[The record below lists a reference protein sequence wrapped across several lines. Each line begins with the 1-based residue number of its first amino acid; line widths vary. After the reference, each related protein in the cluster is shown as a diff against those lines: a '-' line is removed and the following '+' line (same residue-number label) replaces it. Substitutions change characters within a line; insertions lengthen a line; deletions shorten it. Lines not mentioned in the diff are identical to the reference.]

1 MCPYRFLLPISKFS
15 ANRLHT
21 MSSLSI
27 SPFFMER
34 AVKEWLS
41 EDLPTTDFG
50 ASVVGAQVASA
61 CFYVKSPLVI
71 SGFPFVEAVF
81 KRLGCT
87 VEWEVAEGSY
97 VQGSGSNRIK
107 AGHVRG
113 PAFAILQGER
123 TALELL
129 TRSSAS
135 ATYARRCVEA
145 AKSANPAWKGRVAA
159 TRKTTPGLFRMVEKY
174 GATVGGADPHRY
186 NLSSMVMLKDN
197 HIDVAGGIEKS
208 VVKTRALCGFSTKIE
223 VECRSV
229 DDAMVACRAGADVVM
244 LDNFSP
250 ADAAVGAKEI
260 KTAYPHVIVEASG
273 GMTADTLGAYTAE
286 HVDILSVGKIT
297 HGPPTGDISLK
308 IVGMAKL

>member
-1 MCPYRFLLPISKFS
+1 
-15 ANRLHT
+15 
-21 MSSLSI
+21 MSNTI
-27 SPFFMER
+27 SPFFLER

-41 EDLPTTDFG
+41 EDIPTTDFG
-50 ASVVGAQVASA
+50 AAVVGDKPATA
-61 CFYVKSPLVI
+61 CFFVKSPLVI

-81 KRLGCT
+81 NRLGCT
-87 VEWEVAEGSY
+87 VTWEVKEGTMIYGSGTNKVKAGY
-97 VQGSGSNRIK
+97 VQ
-107 AGHVRG
+107 G

-135 ATYARRCVEA
+135 ASYARLCVEA
-145 AKSANPAWKGRVAA
+145 ARVAAPEWKGRIAA

-186 NLSSMVMLKDN
+186 NLSNMVMLKDN
-197 HIDVAGGIEKS
+197 HIDVAGGIPKS
-208 VVKTRALCGFSTKIE
+208 VEKTRALCGFSTKIE

-229 DDAMVACRAGADVVM
+229 EDAMVACKAGADVVM
-244 LDNFSP
+244 LDNFGP
-250 ADAAVGAKEI
+250 EAAAKGAKAV
-260 KTAYPHVIVEASG
+260 KAVYPHVIVEASG
-273 GMTADTLGAYTAE
+273 GLNANTVGKYAAE

-308 IVGMAKL
+308 IVGASKL